1 MSPLLEVQNLT
12 VEFATAQ
19 GNVTA
24 VRDVSFQIAP
34 GEVLGLVGE
43 SGSGKSVSALALL
56 RLLPPQARIQGHI
69 QFRGEDL
76 LAIPEP
82 QMRHIRG
89 AGISMIFQEPM
100 TALNPVMRV
109 GDQIAEAVLAH
120 ANDGASGAK
129 APQQIG
135 PVSAQRNSVLE
146 ESKKQIPRG
155 LNFTPTSAKAALVG
169 DPGSPARDDKNIGL
183 NGTSEAVPLQNHGVG
198 GLFQQGG
205 KPARDDNTT
214 TSGRGKVSK
223 AEAWRLAVEA
233 MRTVAIADPDRRAR
247 DYPHQLSGG
256 QRQRVMI
263 AMAVV
268 NRPSLLIADEPTTA
282 LDVTI
287 QAQVLDLLS
296 ELREK
301 FSLAMLFISHDLAV
315 VSQVSH
321 RIGVMYA
328 GSLVEM
334 GTAQEVFAHPAHPYT
349 RGLLHSVPTLRT
361 ERGQPLQ
368 TIEGTVPAIT
378 GLPPGC
384 AFEPRCSWR
393 IAACSVELPP
403 LVEVAPGHLA
413 RCPVVSAKVR

>member
-1 MSPLLEVQNLT
+1 MSPLLEVRNLT

-43 SGSGKSVSALALL
+43 SGSGKSVSALAIL
-56 RLLPPQARIQGHI
+56 RLLPPQARIHGSI
-69 QFRGEDL
+69 RFRGQDL

-82 QMRHIRG
+82 EMRHIRG

-120 ANDGASGAK
+120 A
-129 APQQIG
+129 
-135 PVSAQRNSVLE
+135 V
-146 ESKKQIPRG
+146 KQIPRG
-155 LNFTPTSAKAALVG
+155 LNFAPTSAKTALVG
-169 DPGSPARDDKNIGL
+169 APGSPARDDKNNGDL
-183 NGTSEAVPLQNHGVG
+183 NGTAEAVPLQNGRVAGSLHSAHKGV
-198 GLFQQGG
+198 
-205 KPARDDNTT
+205 T
-214 TSGRGKVSK
+214 K

-233 MRTVAIADPDRRAR
+233 LRTVAIADPDRRAR

-296 ELREK
+296 QLREK

-328 GSLVEM
+328 GSVVEM
-334 GTAQEVFAHPAHPYT
+334 GTAQEIFGRPIHPYT

-378 GLPPGC
+378 ALPPGC

-393 IAACSVELPP
+393 IASCAIDPPP

-413 RCPVVSAKVR
+413 RCPVVSAEVG